1 MIMFVTNF
9 QQNKKQ
15 MYMSKK
21 LRDRQMYSEE
31 KRIYLQVVKN
41 FLHCGWWHTS
51 ARVKVEA
58 TCQDRPHWNSAFR
71 AMVCPAP
78 ISKVPPVDIEPLPE
92 VFNSSSAD
100 SNPQTRSEV
109 ETLHLGCG
117 SSVDYLDP
125 SLETEQRTIK
135 ERVGDGVG
143 SESIKNQGITGGLSG

>member
-1 MIMFVTNF
+1 
-9 QQNKKQ
+9 

-21 LRDRQMYSEE
+21 CRDRQMYSEE

-92 VFNSSSAD
+92 DADDLADPKVLGVFISSSSD
-100 SNPQTRSEV
+100 SNPETRSEV
-109 ETLHLGCG
+109 ETLRLGCG

-125 SLETEQRTIK
+125 SLEMEQRTIK